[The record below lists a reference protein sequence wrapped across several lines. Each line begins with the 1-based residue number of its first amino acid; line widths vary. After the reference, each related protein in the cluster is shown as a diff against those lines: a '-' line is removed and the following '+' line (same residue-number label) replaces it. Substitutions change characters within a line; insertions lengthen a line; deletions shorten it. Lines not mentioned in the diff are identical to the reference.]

1 MRSLGRVGHLLRGTL
16 RSMIQDGVQLNETA
30 ERLLKEAQ
38 DRGYRVSRVKSMGT
52 EAILMESTAEGKIY
66 LWSSDD
72 VLEHAKSKK
81 WL

>member
-1 MRSLGRVGHLLRGTL
+1 
-16 RSMIQDGVQLNETA
+16 
-30 ERLLKEAQ
+30 LKEAQ